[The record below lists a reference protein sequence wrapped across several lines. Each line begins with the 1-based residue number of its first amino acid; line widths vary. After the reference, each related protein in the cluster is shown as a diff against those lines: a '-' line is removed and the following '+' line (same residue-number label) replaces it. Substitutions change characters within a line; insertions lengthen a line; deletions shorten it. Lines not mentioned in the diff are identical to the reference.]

1 MVRRP
6 VRRQVLCADPGD
18 HDDGWRSTRGDN
30 ASAGQDACRGHTDHG
45 AADDSHHDAGGQADA
60 DTDSHPDA
68 HPDADASSDN
78 DNHVASPHDH
88 DDRTLDRRR
97 RLLRASRSGQSERR
111 ERKRGGAA

>member
-60 DTDSHPDA
+60 DADADTDSH
-68 HPDADASSDN
+68 ADASSDN